1 MIMTIEKK
9 IEGNTAELKL
19 NGWLDTQ
26 TSPQL
31 EQEISALGSEITAL
45 ILDFSELE
53 YISSAGM
60 RQLVSAYKKMNGALT
75 LRNVSAEVMSV
86 ISMTGIDKKI
96 TIEK

>member
-1 MIMTIEKK
+1 MTIEKK
-9 IEGNTAELKL
+9 VEGTTAELKL

-31 EQEISALGSEITAL
+31 EAEIASLGSEITAL
-45 ILDFSELE
+45 ILDFAELE

>member
-1 MIMTIEKK
+1 MTIEKN
-9 IEGNTAELKL
+9 IQGTTAELKL

-26 TSPQL
+26 TAPQL
-31 EQEISALGSEITAL
+31 EAEINALGTEVTAL
-45 ILDFSELE
+45 ILDFTSLE

-86 ISMTGIDKKI
+86 ISMTGLDKRIK
-96 TIEK
+96 IEK

>member
-1 MIMTIEKK
+1 MTIEKK
-9 IEGNTAELKL
+9 VEGTTACLKL
-19 NGWLDTQ
+19 SGWLDTQ

-31 EQEISALGSEITAL
+31 EEEIGSLGSEITAL
-45 ILDFSELE
+45 ILDFAELE

-86 ISMTGIDKKI
+86 ISMTGIDKRI